1 MKATELRIGNW
12 YLWEAEGKKYP
23 YQIEARDLDSNYIQ
37 NFDPVPLTE
46 EWLVKLGFRGWE
58 DSYPIDLPDGFLEIE
73 DDFSY
78 GIKSSEKAD
87 TLGFWYADAVQYV
100 HELQNLYF
108 ALTGEEL
115 TPKE

>member
-46 EWLVKLGFRGWE
+46 EWLVKFGFEMHRGGVSYDKNKLSIYLGDTILSGPNGRTYFNSWA
-58 DSYPIDLPDGFLEIE
+58 ILEY
-73 DDFSY
+73 SP
-78 GIKSSEKAD
+78 K
-87 TLGFWYADAVQYV
+87 YV
-100 HELQNLYF
+100 HQLQNLYF